1 MRREFRLLVILDKT
15 NLTLTTTTTT
25 TKCYQDADTKI
36 KQNDEQQNTAILF
49 KDRKALYFYDTFL

>member
-25 TKCYQDADTKI
+25 TKCYQDVDNTI
-36 KQNDEQQNTAILF
+36 EQNDEQQNTDIIQ
-49 KDRKALYFYDTFL
+49 R